1 MTIEELF
8 DDETIPYCDSVW
20 VLSLLLILMNDKKSD
35 TIINI
40 YINGDKV
47 GE

>member
-8 DDETIPYCDSVW
+8 EDDTISYCDSVW
-20 VLSLLLILMNDKKSD
+20 VLSLILLLMYDKKSD

-40 YINGDKV
+40 YFNGDKV